1 MCTKEIFL
9 SKPVFS
15 ADSGNVPVIIVGL
28 LSVNLNTDSTSSTV
42 ASEYSDPLKKNPYR

>member
-1 MCTKEIFL
+1 MYKRNLFIKT
-9 SKPVFS
+9 SFS